1 MTISGVIKILKNTYT
16 VKKNKEKNR
25 FLIIVF
31 LLFTICTL
39 FGQNK
44 YTINGYITDESGE
57 MLIGANVYV
66 SSLTAGTVTNKY
78 GFYSITIPG
87 GEYRLNFSYIGYQ
100 INTEKI
106 LLNKDLRLNIML
118 EPENRELDEVVIR
131 ADRVDKNI
139 RDLEMS
145 SVKLPAKTI
154 KRIPALMGEVDIIKS
169 IQLLP
174 GVKMSVEGSSGFY
187 VRGGNADQN
196 LILLDDAPVYN
207 PSHLFGFF
215 SVFNG
220 DAIKDVELFKGGI
233 SPEYG
238 GRLSS
243 VLDVRMKEG
252 NTEKLKGEGGIGS
265 ISSRFTIEGPIIK
278 NKASFILS
286 ARRTYAD
293 LFLPFASDT
302 NARKS
307 KIYFYD
313 LNAKINFRL
322 NERNRIFLS
331 GYFGRDLNK
340 FGDMFQMNY
349 GNATSTLRW
358 NHIYNGKLFSNVI
371 LIFSDF
377 DYNLGVPQGSD
388 GFKWLSHIIDYS
400 IRNDYTFY
408 LNPNNTMKFGG
419 QLTYHTLKPGV
430 SESIGEESFIKSL
443 KFPNSHSIE
452 SAVFLCNEQKFNGK
466 FSVLY
471 GLRFSLF
478 QNIGK
483 GTIFNFDDEY
493 NVIDSTVY
501 DSGEIFQTYSGWEP
515 RVGFRYTLDEN
526 SSLKVSY
533 NRTYQYL
540 HLASNSTATFP
551 LDLWFMSNPNVLPQ
565 KADQIALGYFR
576 NFFNNIIETSA
587 EFYYKKMYNTIDY
600 KDHAYLVPNKYLDG
614 ELRIG
619 ESKSYGIELLAKKQS
634 GKLTGWISYTY
645 SRALRDVPEVN
656 NGKEYPAPYDK
667 PHDVS
672 VVLSYDISK
681 RFLFSANWVYSSAIP
696 VTVPEAGYYYG
707 NVWLPDYSDRG
718 SVRIPGTDY
727 HRLDASLTYNYR
739 LLGMEC
745 NTNLS
750 FYNIYNRHN
759 AFAVY
764 FRDKSLRHEEPPT
777 EKKSTSINSDIEVV
791 KLFLFPIVPSLTFN
805 FKF

>member
-1 MTISGVIKILKNTYT
+1 MMRYVFIFLMLITANILTA
-16 VKKNKEKNR
+16 E
-25 FLIIVF
+25 
-31 LLFTICTL
+31 
-39 FGQNK
+39 NK
-44 YTINGYITDESGE
+44 YTINGYVTDESGE

-66 SSLTAGTVTNKY
+66 LSLTKGTVTNKY
-78 GFYSITIPG
+78 GFYSITLPG
-87 GEYRLNFSYIGYQ
+87 GEYNLNYSFIGYELK
-100 INTEKI
+100 TERLI
-106 LLNKDLRLNIML
+106 LDKDLRLNIRL
-118 EPENRELDEVVIR
+118 KPEMRQLDEVVVSAERI
-131 ADRVDKNI
+131 DRNI
-139 RDLEMS
+139 RDIEMS
-145 SVKLPAKTI
+145 AVKLPAKTI
-154 KRIPALMGEVDIIKS
+154 KRIPLLMGEVDVIKS
-169 IQLLP
+169 VQLLP

-196 LILLDDAPVYN
+196 LILLDDATVYN

-220 DAIKDVELFKGGI
+220 DAIKDVELLKGGI

-252 NTEKLKGEGGIGS
+252 NTEKIKGEGGIGS
-265 ISSRFTIEGPIIK
+265 ISSRFTIEGPVIRD
-278 NKASFILS
+278 KASFILS

-307 KIYFYD
+307 KLYFYD
-313 LNAKINFRL
+313 LNAKLNFRI
-322 NERNRIFLS
+322 NDRNRIFLS
-331 GYFGRDLNK
+331 GYFGRDVNR
-340 FGDMFQMNY
+340 FGEMFQMNY
-349 GNATSTLRW
+349 GNATSTIRW
-358 NHIYNGKLFSNVI
+358 NHIYNGKLFSNLT

-400 IRNDYTFY
+400 IKNDYTFY
-408 LNPNNTMKFGG
+408 LNPNNTVKFGI
-419 QLTYHTLKPGV
+419 QSTYHTLKPGV
-430 SESIGEESFIKSL
+430 SESAGEESFIKSL
-443 KFPNSHSIE
+443 KFPNAHSIE
-452 SAVFLCNEQKFNGK
+452 SAVFVCNEQKFNGK

-483 GTIFNFDDEY
+483 GTIYNFDDEY
-493 NVIDSTVY
+493 NVTDSTVY
-501 DSGEIFQTYSGWEP
+501 DRGDIFQTYSGWEP
-515 RVGFRYTLDEN
+515 RLGLRYTINEN
-526 SSLKVSY
+526 SSIKASY
-533 NRTYQYL
+533 NRTCQYL

-551 LDLWFMSNPNVLPQ
+551 LDLWFMSNPNVKPQ
-565 KADQIALGYFR
+565 KADQVAFGYFR
-576 NFFNNIIETSA
+576 NFFNNAIETSV
-587 EFYYKKMYNTIDY
+587 ELYYKKMYNTIDY

-619 ESKSYGIELLAKKQS
+619 ESKSYGIEFLAKKQS
-634 GKLTGWISYTY
+634 GRLTGWVSYTF

-656 NGKEYPAPYDK
+656 NGREYPAPYDK

-672 VVLSYDISK
+672 VVLSYDINEK
-681 RFLFSANWVYSSAIP
+681 LLFSVNWVYSSAIP

-707 NVWLPDYSDRG
+707 NVWLPDYSARG

-727 HRLDASLTYNYR
+727 HRMDASLTYNYR
-739 LLGMEC
+739 FLGMEC

-750 FYNIYNRHN
+750 VYNIYNRHN

-764 FRDKSLRHEEPPT
+764 FRDKSLRHDEPPT
-777 EKKSTSINSDIEVV
+777 AKKSTSINPDIEVV
-791 KLFLFPIVPSLTFN
+791 KLYLFPIVPSITFN